1 MPIRTDM
8 RPPQA
13 PATDD
18 GAADVKYAPF
28 TADLEVDVTSEICP
42 MTYVRTRLAL
52 DRLQGGQI
60 LGVTLRGEEP
70 ARNVPET
77 ARMQGHTVLDQVA
90 GKDGSVRVLIRKK
103 QASPAGTQQPGPHA
117 G

>member
-1 MPIRTDM
+1 MT
-8 RPPQA
+8 PPQA

-18 GAADVKYAPF
+18 GLAGVKYTSLA
-28 TADLEVDVTSEICP
+28 ADLEIDVTSEVCP

-52 DRLQGGQI
+52 DRLQSGQV

-77 ARMQGHTVLDQVA
+77 ARVQGHAVLGEVA
-90 GKDGSVRVLIRKK
+90 RADGSVRVLIRKK
-103 QASPAGTQQPGPHA
+103 
-117 G
+117 